1 MTKRG
6 RTIISLA
13 LMALGGLWTLM
24 NGLVALLML
33 LIPSWSGAPWNMPD
47 GAGIAATVGAVIEL
61 IIFLLPSLA
70 GLIPLWFGY
79 RLWKR
84 RSLDRPLFGRNEE

>member
-13 LMALGGLWTLM
+13 LMTLGGLWTL
-24 NGLVALLML
+24 NGVAVLLL
-33 LIPSWSGAPWNMPD
+33 LIIKGRQTIVMDPTDVVRISVT
-47 GAGIAATVGAVIEL
+47 AGTITERL
-61 IIFLLPSLA
+61 FTFIFALGGLL
-70 GLIPLWFGY
+70 PLWFGY

-84 RSLDRPLFGRNEE
+84 RGLDRPLFGGNE